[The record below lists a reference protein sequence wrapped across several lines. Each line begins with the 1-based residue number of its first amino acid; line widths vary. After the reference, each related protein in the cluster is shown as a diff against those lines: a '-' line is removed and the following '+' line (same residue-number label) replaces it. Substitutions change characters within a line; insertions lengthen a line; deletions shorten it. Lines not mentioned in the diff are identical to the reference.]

1 MMIRNIN
8 RTTIL
13 FNLLF
18 LFILISYF
26 YIDMSDKQ
34 KPIKLKKDK
43 LVVSTSIDPTHNL
56 PKINIE
62 TVKLP
67 KVQLPKVQQTSNNV
81 LKVKTKKILLPIKYV
96 KQSLPI
102 DFKVLSQPKLS
113 NNKSHNDKK
122 IVPIKYEN
130 KSFKT
135 DSKYSLMQ
143 IKPIKYENKS
153 FKTKSKYAS
162 TQIKLNNY
170 KKEQIK
176 YEQKENIKK
185 NIKIG
190 RKILEN
196 ATNFQLEF
204 LWPFNTLDHDKI
216 YKILNQCLQSKTVL
230 MDNNEMIFGLNGK
243 IDRETLN
250 NKFSKIIRVPTHV
263 HSSIEKNKIKNIQ
276 SKFLKKISGK
286 HLRLYRKNIDA
297 YIIGFYLNLAK
308 NNQISIKNIKKIKG
322 KYSLINNE
330 LFLDNLMINSFTF
343 KDKILLSSLGKTCSI

>member
-34 KPIKLKKDK
+34 KSIKLKKDK
-43 LVVSTSIDPTHNL
+43 LVVSTPIDPTHYL

-62 TVKLP
+62 S
-67 KVQLPKVQQTSNNV
+67 VQLPKVQQTSNNI

-102 DFKVLSQPKLS
+102 DFKVLSHPKLS

-135 DSKYSLMQ
+135 
-143 IKPIKYENKS
+143 E
-153 FKTKSKYAS
+153 SKYAS

-170 KKEQIK
+170 KKEQIE

-196 ATNFQLEF
+196 TTNFQLEF

-216 YKILNQCLQSKTVL
+216 YKILNQCLQSQTVL
-230 MDNNEMIFGLNGK
+230 MDSNEMIFGLNGK

-276 SKFLKKISGK
+276 SKFLKNSSGK

-308 NNQISIKNIKKIKG
+308 NNQISVKNIKKIKG
-322 KYSLINNE
+322 KYSLINDE

-343 KDKILLSSLGKTCSI
+343 KEKILLSSLGKTCSI

>member
-1 MMIRNIN
+1 MITNIN

-13 FNLLF
+13 FNLIF

-26 YIDMSDKQ
+26 YIDMNDEQ
-34 KPIKLKKDK
+34 KSIKLKKDK
-43 LVVSTSIDPTHNL
+43 VVVSTTIDPTQYL

-62 TVKLP
+62 IVQLP

-81 LKVKTKKILLPIKYV
+81 LKVKTKKILLPLKYMN
-96 KQSLPI
+96 QSLPI

-122 IVPIKYEN
+122 LVPIKYEN
-130 KSFKT
+130 KSLQT
-135 DSKYSLMQ
+135 QNKYSLMQ
-143 IKPIKYENKS
+143 VKPIKYENKS
-153 FKTKSKYAS
+153 FKTESKHAS

-176 YEQKENIKK
+176 YEQKANIKK

-196 ATNFQLEF
+196 TTNFQLEF

-216 YKILNQCLQSKTVL
+216 YKILNQCLQSQTVL
-230 MDNNEMIFGLNGK
+230 MDSNEMIFGLNGK
-243 IDRETLN
+243 INRETLN
-250 NKFSKIIRVPTHV
+250 NEFSKIIRVPTYV
-263 HSSIEKNKIKNIQ
+263 HSSIEKNNIKNIQ
-276 SKFLKKISGK
+276 NKFLQNSSGK

-308 NNQISIKNIKKIKG
+308 NNQIRIKNIKKIKG
-322 KYSLINNE
+322 KYSLINDE
-330 LFLDNLMINSFTF
+330 LFLDNLVINSFNF
-343 KDKILLSSLGKTCSI
+343 KDKILLSSLGNKCSI

>member
-43 LVVSTSIDPTHNL
+43 LVVSTPIDPTHYL

-62 TVKLP
+62 T
-67 KVQLPKVQQTSNNV
+67 VQLPKVQQTSNNA

-143 IKPIKYENKS
+143 VKPIKYENKS
-153 FKTKSKYAS
+153 FKTESKYAS

-216 YKILNQCLQSKTVL
+216 YKILNQCLQSQTVL
-230 MDNNEMIFGLNGK
+230 MDSNEMIFGLNGK

-276 SKFLKKISGK
+276 SKFLKKTPGK